1 MRTFLLFRQI
11 NTPVVTVNFW
21 EKTWRM
27 KNTWSGLWY
36 FWFTHHL
43 MFIEVLKKSIK
54 IETQLFIIDL
64 VFKGFGQKTI
74 YMFISI
80 NMRGT
85 SSVVIVNKPKQCKI
99 FSGKKLIGMRCS
111 EDNRTVCSFGPKV
124 WTLMSYISTTT
135 VQDTKIYRMQKIYWM
150 RKKTITAINTER
162 KRCFQVI
169 SVHVLVFY
177 LVGFGIHYWR
187 EWLCSSA
194 EKRK

>member
-64 VFKGFGQKTI
+64 VFKGSRQRTI
-74 YMFISI
+74 YVYKHKHEGHFICCHRQQT
-80 NMRGT
+80 NA
-85 SSVVIVNKPKQCKI
+85 KYFQA
-99 FSGKKLIGMRCS
+99 KKLIGMRCS
-111 EDNRTVCSFGPKV
+111 EDNRTVCSFSPKV
-124 WTLMSYISTTT
+124 WTLMSYVSTT

-150 RKKTITAINTER
+150 KKKTITAINTDQNDVFR
-162 KRCFQVI
+162 L
-169 SVHVLVFY
+169 LVFM
-177 LVGFGIHYWR
+177 F
-187 EWLCSSA
+187 
-194 EKRK
+194 